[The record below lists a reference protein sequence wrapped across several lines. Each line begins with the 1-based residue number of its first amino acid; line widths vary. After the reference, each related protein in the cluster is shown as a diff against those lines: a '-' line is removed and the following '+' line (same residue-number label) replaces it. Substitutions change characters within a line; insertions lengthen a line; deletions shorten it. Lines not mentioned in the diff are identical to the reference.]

1 MGIDEIPQNTV
12 HVECDMMYTK
22 TEGQLILPDDFFLPF
37 GGKLDKNNRWIILAS
52 LVPWERVET
61 LYAKSFKKSLRG
73 EEALTIRVALG
84 SLIIQER
91 GQHSDRE
98 TLLQISENPYL
109 QYFIG
114 LAGYLNREPFHHS
127 LLSHFRKRLTPA
139 IIQEVNEWIAIAAA
153 KEEQEQ
159 NAPKN
164 DDKTNDSSKGEK
176 PPSTTSNPPTEDAN
190 QGTLLLDATCT
201 PADIAYPTD
210 LTLLN
215 EAREKLEDI
224 IDVLHAPHT
233 GTAIKP
239 RTYREKA
246 RKAYL
251 QVTKQRRIGLAKM
264 RKAIGRQLAYVARN
278 LRYVEEMIAKTSLTE
293 LNRKQYKDLLVI
305 SELYRQ
311 QRLMHTSRSHQVD
324 DRIVNIHQPHVR
336 PIVRGK
342 AKAKVEFG
350 AKVAM
355 SLVNGYAMIEKMSWD
370 NFNEGTTLI
379 ASVEMYKTRFGY
391 YPKEILADQ
400 IYRNREN
407 MAFCKTNGIRLS
419 GPKLGRPSKDDSLAE
434 QKRLTYQD
442 SCDRNAIEGKF
453 GEGKRRYG
461 LGRIRARLA
470 KTSET
475 MITLQLLIMN
485 LERKLRLLVV
495 FFLNLLK
502 FRIQYLPLAN

>member
-1 MGIDEIPQNTV
+1 
-12 HVECDMMYTK
+12 MYIK
-22 TEGQLILPDDFFLPF
+22 TEGQLILPSDFFLPF
-37 GGKLDKNNRWIILAS
+37 GGKLNNTNRWITLAS
-52 LVPWERVET
+52 LVPWGRVEA
-61 LYAKSFKKSLRG
+61 LYAKSFKKSLKG
-73 EEALTIRVALG
+73 QKALSIRVALG
-84 SLIIQER
+84 ALIIQER
-91 GQHSDRE
+91 CQLDDRE
-98 TLLQISENPYL
+98 TVLQIMENPYL

-114 LAGYLNREPFHHS
+114 LAGYQESAPFHHS
-127 LLSHFRKRLTPA
+127 LLTHFRKRLTPE
-139 IIQEVNEWIAIAAA
+139 IIQQVNEWIAIAAA
-153 KEEQEQ
+153 KDTDEQ
-159 NAPKN
+159 NPPH
-164 DDKTNDSSKGEK
+164 DDHPEDGPSQRKKTMNSEAIASSEG
-176 PPSTTSNPPTEDAN
+176 SN

-215 EAREKLEDI
+215 EAREKLEGI
-224 IDVLHAPHT
+224 IDVLHAPHA
-233 GTAIKP
+233 GTLIKP

-251 QVTKQRRIGLAKM
+251 QVTKQRRMGKSKL
-264 RKAIGRQLAYVARN
+264 RKAIGKQLAYVARN
-278 LRYVEEMIAKTSLTE
+278 LRHVEQLQAKTSLTV
-293 LNRKQYKDLLVI
+293 LKRKQYKDLLVI

-311 QRLMHTSRSHQVD
+311 QRIMYTSRSHQVD

-355 SLVNGYAMIEKMSWD
+355 SLVNGYALMEKVSWD

-379 ASVEMYKTRFGY
+379 ASAETYKARFGY

-400 IYRNREN
+400 IYRNRDN
-407 MAFCKTNGIRLS
+407 IAFCKANGIRLS
-419 GPKLGRPSKDDSLAE
+419 GPKLGRPSKEDSLVE

-461 LGRIRARLA
+461 LGRIRARLVN
-470 KTSET
+470 TSET
-475 MITLQLLIMN
+475 MISLQLLVMN
-485 LERKLRLLVV
+485 LERKLRLFVV
-495 FFLNLLK
+495 FFFNFFK
-502 FRIQYLPLAN
+502 